1 MTKLIKIFFSII
13 WASLL
18 LFTESTYAQKYSS
31 EFLSIGVGARALGMG
46 GAYVA
51 IANDGAA
58 VYYNPAGLTQL
69 ENKEIS
75 FMHASRFSGL
85 VQVNFIG
92 FALPDKNGNAF
103 GISYFRMGI
112 DDIPRSTKLDQFNRP
127 IIEGYMQDTEHALFL
142 SFGHRLTNKFFIGG
156 NLKTIRQTIGSNSS
170 MGFGFDLGTLYRFS
184 NSFSVGMNLQD
195 IAGTY
200 IYWDTGQKDVR
211 RPTLKWGFALSNPI
225 PFFSGKATLAV
236 SQNIRFEGE
245 NSENNF
251 SIGEIAGS
259 DFQYGG
265 EIMLLN
271 LLALRAGMER
281 DNFTA
286 GTGFKLKFLQIDYAF
301 VSYDLGNTHR
311 ISGRILF

>member
-1 MTKLIKIFFSII
+1 MTNLKKISYSVAFVFLLIFMG
-13 WASLL
+13 
-18 LFTESTYAQKYSS
+18 TTHAQKYSS

-51 IANDGAA
+51 IADDGSA
-58 VYYNPAGLTQL
+58 VYWNPAGLSQL
-69 ENKEIS
+69 QKREVS

-85 VQVNFIG
+85 VHVNF
-92 FALPDKNGNAF
+92 FNFVFPDKNGNAF

-112 DDIPRSTKLDQFNRP
+112 DDIPKSTKLDQFDRP

-142 SFGHRLTNKFFIGG
+142 SFSHSLAENFFVGG
-156 NLKTIRQTIGSNSS
+156 NLKTIRQTVGSNSS
-170 MGFGFDLGTLYRFS
+170 MGFGFDFGTLYRFS

-200 IYWDTGQKDVR
+200 VFWDTGHKDVR
-211 RPTLKWGFALSNPI
+211 KPTLKWGFALSSPI
-225 PFFSGKATLAV
+225 PFLAGKATLAV
-236 SQNIRFEGE
+236 NQNFRFEGK
-245 NSENNF
+245 NSENYF

-259 DFQYGG
+259 DFQFGG

-271 LLALRAGMER
+271 ILALRAGMER
-281 DNFTA
+281 ENFTGGA
-286 GTGFKLKFLQIDYAF
+286 GFRLKFIQIDYAF